1 MLLDEKSTFLHID
14 AAFQQQLVVV
24 AEPHWKYLAPYI
36 TPSPPPGAGNNVP
49 VIDQL
54 QQWRERM
61 QPTFGDLDEILS
73 HLYIQPPIP
82 PSAIESIV
90 QHPRI
95 SLPGRDHDGT

>member
-1 MLLDEKSTFLHID
+1 MLLDEKSTFLRID

-24 AEPHWKYLAPYI
+24 AEAQWKYLAPYI
-36 TPSPPPGAGNNVP
+36 TPAPPPGAGNDVL

-54 QQWRERM
+54 QQWRQRM

-82 PSAIESIV
+82 PSAIESIA

-95 SLPGRDHDGT
+95 SIPGRDHDGT